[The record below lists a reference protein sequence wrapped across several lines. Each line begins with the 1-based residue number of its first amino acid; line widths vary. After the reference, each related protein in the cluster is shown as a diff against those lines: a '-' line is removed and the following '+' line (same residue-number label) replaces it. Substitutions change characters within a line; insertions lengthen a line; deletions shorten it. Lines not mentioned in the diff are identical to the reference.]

1 MFGSESLMT
10 VIQLK
15 VFDYVLY
22 ICTENDPE
30 NDPVEDDPFN
40 FIFREHEGHLHYADT
55 ALPALT
61 DKSFLSGSLQPTL
74 D

>member
-1 MFGSESLMT
+1 MSRALVANVWFREFNDSL
-10 VIQLK
+10 
-15 VFDYVLY
+15 LY
-22 ICTENDPE
+22 ICTE

-40 FIFREHEGHLHYADT
+40 FIFREHEGHLHYADA

-61 DKSFLSGSLQPTL
+61 DKSFLSGSSQPTL